1 MRRWRHRWEWDD
13 AGSMRPVVNPWMRKA
28 LRGAGPELRGRIL
41 AARRELLRGERRAR
55 YGPMLVGLGLLIM
68 AFGPGIVRGQGWADS
83 GVYGLSLVALAAA
96 VAGGW
101 WRGAGIGDEL
111 IRVVT
116 LGHDLCPSCAG
127 DLAGAVPQ
135 AGLVRCAACGARWR
149 ERLGRRVASCGA
161 CGYDLRGLE
170 AGEDG
175 MVRCPE
181 CGVGWRVGE
190 ALLGAERAED
200 GKKGRGG
207 E

>member
-1 MRRWRHRWEWDD
+1 
-13 AGSMRPVVNPWMRKA
+13 MRPVVNPWMRKA

-41 AARRELLRGERRAR
+41 AARRGLRLGWRRVLLANL
-55 YGPMLVGLGLLIM
+55 LVMSPAGAVIGV
-68 AFGPGIVRGQGWADS
+68 AVVRGQFGPHLW
-83 GVYGLSLVALAAA
+83 GPGRVLIVMVPVVAWI
-96 VAGGW
+96 W
-101 WRGAGIGDEL
+101 WRGGWIGDEL

-149 ERLGRRVASCGA
+149 ERLGRRVVSCGA

-190 ALLGAERAED
+190 
-200 GKKGRGG
+200 
-207 E
+207 